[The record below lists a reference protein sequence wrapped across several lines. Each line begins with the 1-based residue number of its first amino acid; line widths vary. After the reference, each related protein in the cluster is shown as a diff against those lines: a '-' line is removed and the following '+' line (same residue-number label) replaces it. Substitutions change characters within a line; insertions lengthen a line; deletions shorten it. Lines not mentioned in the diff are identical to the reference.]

1 MENIKYV
8 LLEKLFYYKL
18 NLFILLSDIYDKK
31 EYCNILY

>member
-18 NLFILLSDIYDKK
+18 NLFILLSDSLIKSP
-31 EYCNILY
+31 

>member
-18 NLFILLSDIYDKK
+18 NLFILLSDGLIKSP
-31 EYCNILY
+31 